1 MASSMT
7 AEVIR
12 RSLLSRLKENRWV
25 LRSCS
30 RRLEG
35 QGGVRPTT
43 TSLHPSLASAS
54 AYLAGRV
61 HGLATAT
68 ATATGGEG
76 DMLGV
81 SKRIRET
88 DPPVIVATKKLI
100 AEGGSD
106 VLSLAQGVV
115 YWKPPR

>member
-1 MASSMT
+1 
-7 AEVIR
+7 
-12 RSLLSRLKENRWV
+12 
-25 LRSCS
+25 
-30 RRLEG
+30 
-35 QGGVRPTT
+35 
-43 TSLHPSLASAS
+43 
-54 AYLAGRV
+54 
-61 HGLATAT
+61 
-68 ATATGGEG
+68 
-76 DMLGV
+76 MLGV

>member
-1 MASSMT
+1 MT

-43 TSLHPSLASAS
+43 TLLHPSLASMAS

-61 HGLATAT
+61 RVLATAT